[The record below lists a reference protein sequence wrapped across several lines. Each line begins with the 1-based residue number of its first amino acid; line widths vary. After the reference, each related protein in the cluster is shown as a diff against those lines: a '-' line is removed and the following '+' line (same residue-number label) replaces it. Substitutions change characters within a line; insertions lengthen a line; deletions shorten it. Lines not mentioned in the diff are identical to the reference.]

1 MKTITQSDEPA
12 VTSDPD
18 VTLRVIIGRIK
29 SGDTEAYST
38 VVRTFERRVT
48 SFCTALLKDRIAV
61 EEVTQETFIRAY
73 RYLDSYDSDRPFYPW
88 LARIAFRLAQT
99 RLSHRRS
106 GELPL
111 TAELDKPAGTVNPLD
126 NLIKDEQSRALWRQV
141 LDLPAGERAAVV
153 LFYQQELSVR
163 QVAEALGVTA
173 GTIKTFLF
181 RARRHL
187 RQRLTESRGGDRT

>member
-1 MKTITQSDEPA
+1 MMMTPSDQPA
-12 VTSDPD
+12 ETSDPD
-18 VTLRVIIGRIK
+18 VSLRTIIVRIK
-29 SGDTEAYST
+29 SGDTEAYGT
-38 VVRTFERRVT
+38 VVRTFEKRVT
-48 SFCTALLKDRIAV
+48 SFCTALLKDRTAV

-73 RYLDSYDSDRPFYPW
+73 RYLGSYDCDRPFYPW

-99 RLSHRRS
+99 HRSRRRFRK
-106 GELPL
+106 LPL
-111 TAELDKPAGTVNPLD
+111 TAELDKPAGTVNPLE
-126 NLIKDEQSRALWRQV
+126 NLIRNEQSRALWQEV

-153 LFYQQELSVR
+153 LFYQQELSVQ

-187 RQRLTESRGGDRT
+187 RQRLTDTMRGERT

>member
-1 MKTITQSDEPA
+1 MTPSEQPVETY
-12 VTSDPD
+12 DPD
-18 VTLRVIIGRIK
+18 VSLRAIIVRIK

-38 VVRTFERRVT
+38 VVRTFEKRVT
-48 SFCTALLKDRIAV
+48 SFCTALLKDRSAV

-73 RYLDSYDSDRPFYPW
+73 RYLGSYDCDRPFYPW

-99 RLSHRRS
+99 RRNRRS
-106 GELPL
+106 CELPL
-111 TAELDKPAGTVNPLD
+111 TAELDKPAGTVNPLES
-126 NLIKDEQSRALWRQV
+126 LIRSEQSRALWQQV

-163 QVAEALGVTA
+163 EVAEALGVTA

-181 RARRHL
+181 RARRRL
-187 RQRLTESRGGDRT
+187 RQRLTETTRGERT